1 MNENFDVMYKF
12 EQQLQEAED
21 KFIYKAISPFCETI
35 VEKKIDKK
43 ELEKILRRGMQ
54 PSIPLDK
61 VKEAREEIEKLRGC
75 SCSCSDGIID
85 DVEDILDELIE
96 SEEK

>member
-1 MNENFDVMYKF
+1 MNINENFDVMYKF

-21 KFIYKAISPFCETI
+21 KFIYKVISPFCETI

-54 PSIPLDK
+54 PSITIDRLKAFRNEVMNMNSVAIIQRLDK
-61 VKEAREEIEKLRGC
+61 
-75 SCSCSDGIID
+75 
-85 DVEDILDELIE
+85 LIE
-96 SEEK
+96 EGEGGNNE

>member
-1 MNENFDVMYKF
+1 MNMNENFDVMYKF

-43 ELEKILRRGMQ
+43 ELEKI
-54 PSIPLDK
+54 
-61 VKEAREEIEKLRGC
+61 
-75 SCSCSDGIID
+75 
-85 DVEDILDELIE
+85 
-96 SEEK
+96 